1 MHRFSSVF
9 LAAAAVVVP
18 VATTVPQDDSGL
30 VLRAVRF
37 YRPDQNQT
45 RVRGLVQIPFSML
58 QGGRGAGPLDY
69 TVSVRVID
77 STGLTLYH
85 QSWHAGAGLQAAP
98 DAYTVE
104 IVDFVVAPGK
114 YRLEVEVGDSVSGRK
129 VSQGIDVQALSKADG
144 ASDLLVA
151 PAMRVVTADD
161 TVPQP
166 GEFRTGNNLVTAA
179 AKVVLTPLRANVFYL
194 LEAYSDSGGTG
205 SMRVVIR
212 DSAGKSGI
220 TTPEVPVTVTAGGS
234 VLKGQL
240 DLAGLPE
247 GAYTLAATLK
257 LGRHSIER
265 SASIWM
271 EGLHETLARDSAR
284 RQGDLVTDPGYFGAM
299 SREELD
305 GAKAPLLYVG
315 DSRELS
321 AWQADLSLDAKR
333 RFLTAFWERR
343 DPTPGTP
350 KNERREAFYTA
361 IAQANREFREGGRNT
376 TPGWRSDRG
385 RIFAKYGKADD
396 VLRRQQEGRAP
407 PYEVWRYA
415 SGKGYYYIFA
425 DRTGFG
431 AYQLVYTSDLRETV
445 LPGWG
450 NILGRR
456 AVADAGQFL
465 GIDLFSAG
473 RREETG
479 TPQRF

>member
-1 MHRFSSVF
+1 MYRFSSAF
-9 LAAAAVVVP
+9 LAAAAAVAP
-18 VATTVPQDDSGL
+18 LATTVPQDDSGL

-37 YRPDQNQT
+37 YRPEQNQT
-45 RVRGLVQIPFSML
+45 RVKGLVQIPFSTF
-58 QGGRGAGPLDY
+58 QRGGSASLLAY
-69 TVSVRVID
+69 TVLVRVND
-77 STGLTLYH
+77 STGLTLYQ
-85 QSWHAGAGLQAAP
+85 QSWRPRAGVQAAP

-104 IVDFVVAPGK
+104 IVDFAVAPGR

-129 VSQGIDVQALSKADG
+129 LSQGIDIQALSKADG

-151 PAMRVVTADD
+151 PAMRVATAND

-179 AKVVLTPLRANVFYL
+179 AQVVLTPLRANVFYL

-205 SMRVVIR
+205 SMRVAVR
-212 DSAGKSGI
+212 DSAGKTSI
-220 TTPEVPVTVTAGGS
+220 STPEVPVTVTAGGS
-234 VLKGQL
+234 VLKGQV
-240 DLAGLPE
+240 DLTGLPE
-247 GAYTLAATLK
+247 GAYAITATLK
-257 LGRHSIER
+257 LGGRSIER
-265 SASIWM
+265 SGSIWM
-271 EGLHETLARDSAR
+271 EGLNETLARESASR
-284 RQGDLVTDPGYFGAM
+284 EGDIATDAGYFGTM
-299 SREELD
+299 SSAELD
-305 GAKAPLLYVG
+305 AAKAPLLYVG

-321 AWQADLSLDAKR
+321 AWHADLSVDAKR
-333 RFLTAFWERR
+333 RFLTAFWQRR

-350 KNERREAFYTA
+350 KNERREGFYSA
-361 IAQANREFREGGRNT
+361 IEQANREFRESGRNT

-407 PYEVWRYA
+407 PYQVWRYA

-431 AYQLVYTSDLRETV
+431 AYQLIYTNDLRETV

-450 NILGRR
+450 DILGRR
-456 AVADAGQFL
+456 AVGDAGQFL

-473 RREETG
+473 RREEIA
-479 TPQRF
+479 PRQRF